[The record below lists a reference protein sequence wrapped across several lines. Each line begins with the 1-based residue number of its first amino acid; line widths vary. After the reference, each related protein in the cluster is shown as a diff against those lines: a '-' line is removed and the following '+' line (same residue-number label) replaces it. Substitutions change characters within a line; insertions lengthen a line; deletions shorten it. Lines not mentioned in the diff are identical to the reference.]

1 MVIVRTL
8 QLNRRADGPNFGPR
22 HVESIEIQDRTPMVL
37 NTRDPEERYDWKQHA
52 TDWRGA
58 RAALVLAGVIIVV
71 AFLV

>member
-8 QLNRRADGPNFGPR
+8 QLNRCVDRPSFGPW
-22 HVESIEIQDRTPMVL
+22 HFTSIKIQDRTPMVL

-71 AFLV
+71 AFLF